1 MHDLF
6 LRWFQLNSV
15 VLLEKIYTGAPNE
28 KLLAKYL
35 NVISGFLESFR
46 AYLCKL
52 IQVDLF
58 CVFNRKFNAQQ
69 KFRKRNPIRQI
80 S

>member
-58 CVFNRKFNAQQ
+58 CENLMRSKNLGNGILSAKFPS
-69 KFRKRNPIRQI
+69 R
-80 S
+80 

>member
-35 NVISGFLESFR
+35 NVISGFLYPVHTK
-46 AYLCKL
+46 A
-52 IQVDLF
+52 
-58 CVFNRKFNAQQ
+58 
-69 KFRKRNPIRQI
+69 
-80 S
+80 